1 MPDFFL
7 FWTIFWSERAVSTI
21 FPPYIMTNGTSER
34 NYDDDGGNSNE
45 ERFLALKV
53 MLLTESESE
62 CNKSEIEL
70 K

>member
-1 MPDFFL
+1 
-7 FWTIFWSERAVSTI
+7 
-21 FPPYIMTNGTSER
+21 MTNGTSER
-34 NYDDDGGNSNE
+34 NYDDGGGNSNE

>member
-1 MPDFFL
+1 M
-7 FWTIFWSERAVSTI
+7 
-21 FPPYIMTNGTSER
+21 G
-34 NYDDDGGNSNE
+34 DGGPPLGNFPHIIPFFSDHVPNSNE

-53 MLLTESESE
+53 ILQTESE